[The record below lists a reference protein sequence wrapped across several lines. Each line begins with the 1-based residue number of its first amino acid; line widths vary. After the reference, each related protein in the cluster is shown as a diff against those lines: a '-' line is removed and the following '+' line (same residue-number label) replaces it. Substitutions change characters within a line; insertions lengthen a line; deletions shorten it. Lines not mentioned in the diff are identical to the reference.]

1 MTLEDAK
8 REARKEA
15 RAYNTRITVVHDPM
29 GREDWETEDEAYGY
43 APAATLGILYRHA
56 TVICVV
62 TGD

>member
-1 MTLEDAK
+1 MKLEDAK
-8 REARKEA
+8 REAREVA

-29 GREDWETEDEAYGY
+29 GREDWESEDEAYRY

>member
-1 MTLEDAK
+1 MKLEDAITQ
-8 REARKEA
+8 ARTEA
-15 RAYNTRITVVHDPM
+15 RAYNIPITVVHDPM
-29 GREDWETEDEAYGY
+29 GREDWESEDEAYGY